1 MKHLLEFQFRTFY
14 ETSIIAVN
22 SQNLPSTKI
31 DFCGKTPVPKV
42 RVANLKL
49 LQEVFYSENLRS
61 GKIVN
66 QRETLVHG
74 KAELCRWFQTMMI

>member
-1 MKHLLEFQFRTFY
+1 MKHLFGLQFQAFY
-14 ETSIIAVN
+14 ETVIIVVI
-22 SQNLPSTKI
+22 SHNLPSTKI